1 MSDDTGELGGAWTR
15 SSKGGPSWSEPQEGN
30 MSEARTLQPM
40 SPGLLRVME
49 RARRNP
55 HERQFSLAHL
65 IDVDALR
72 RAFGRLRKQSAV
84 GIDGVSKEEYGRRI
98 RGIKMATS

>member
-1 MSDDTGELGGAWTR
+1 
-15 SSKGGPSWSEPQEGN
+15 
-30 MSEARTLQPM
+30 MSEARTLQAM

-72 RAFGRLRKQSAV
+72 RAFDRLR
-84 GIDGVSKEEYGRRI
+84 
-98 RGIKMATS
+98 